1 MESTSLMFRK
11 PWSAREKVGKKIMG
25 DFRDSDWQCEILLAD
40 QEGLK
45 KDLLHVVM
53 RKLLVTEEQFWEE
66 T

>member
-1 MESTSLMFRK
+1 
-11 PWSAREKVGKKIMG
+11 MG